1 MHIGRK
7 AFYKSGAQSKCRQTG
22 RPGKHVITDIT
33 KIPDV
38 LIPEDLEAGDD
49 EDIWNISSILE
60 KVEDWQFIE

>member
-7 AFYKSGAQSKCRQTG
+7 AFYKSGAQSKRGRTG

-38 LIPEDLEAGDD
+38 LIPEDLEAGD
-49 EDIWNISSILE
+49 EEEIWNISSIFE
-60 KVEDWQFIE
+60 KEEDWQFID